1 MIVKVSAYIMI
12 VKLTVEV
19 SWTMFL
25 VSEYMSGIIVEY
37 ETQVHADLSCYEL
50 NCAGYLWHA
59 IRFL

>member
-37 ETQVHADLSCYEL
+37 ETQAHADLSCYVL